1 MTIIIGKSNLLRSF
15 HDVKAL
21 WFFFFVMQLAP
32 FSLYFCFKY
41 KIDTAQPGFLLGCVR
56 DCLRGIAGSCW
67 NDCPQWDVLPKT
79 VEHREKRLRWQMVFI
94 VQLKPQHFKTG
105 GLQSSAA
112 SPNQTIPH
120 WLVWITLP
128 PWRLCFSAS
137 HALLKYQ
144 QISSWPFHSS
154 VQRCLP
160 WVSNPHQFLSRL
172 SFSYTPSR
180 ISWSGAL
187 F

>member
-1 MTIIIGKSNLLRSF
+1 
-15 HDVKAL
+15 
-21 WFFFFVMQLAP
+21 MQLAP
-32 FSLYFCFKY
+32 FSLCFCFKY
-41 KIDTAQPGFLLGCVR
+41 KIDTAQSGFLLGCVR

-67 NDCPQWDVLPKT
+67 KDCPQWDVPPKT

-112 SPNQTIPH
+112 SPNQTIPR

>member
-1 MTIIIGKSNLLRSF
+1 
-15 HDVKAL
+15 
-21 WFFFFVMQLAP
+21 MQLAP

-67 NDCPQWDVLPKT
+67 KDCPQWDVPPKT

-128 PWRLCFSAS
+128 PWRLCFSTS